1 MPRQSPLANAAV
13 RTVLHLS
20 PSVATS
26 AIVVAQRRGLRLQ
39 QWLDSVVVDACVRA
53 NRTMPA
59 CSLSGDGSAE
69 LFVRVATH
77 APQLLTGPWRVLLER
92 AKLRSDLWDFPVQ
105 SLEQDEVFQCPA
117 VTLNLERVRAAW
129 PELLAAAF
137 AT

>member
-1 MPRQSPLANAAV
+1 MPHTSPLANAAV

-20 PSVATS
+20 PSVAAA
-26 AIVVAQRRGLRLQ
+26 AIVVAQRRGLRMQ
-39 QWLDSVVVDACVRA
+39 QWLDSVVVEACVRA
-53 NRTMPA
+53 NRTTPA

-77 APQLLTGPWRVLLER
+77 APQLLTGPWRALLER
-92 AKLRSDLWDFPVQ
+92 AKMRSDLWNFPVQ
-105 SLEQDEVFQCPA
+105 SLEQDEVVPCPA

-129 PELLAAAF
+129 PELVAATF